1 MSDVNRRAI
10 RRNNA
15 TADKKPTCRVVRAGA
30 EFHGKQ
36 GHLLAPGI
44 SAQSVGAR
52 NVHLQIARIPPDVLS
67 KAHKHADH
75 ETAIYIVSGESGMW
89 YGENLEHH
97 LTVRAGDFLYIP
109 ADMPHQPY
117 NQSQSESCVAVIART
132 DPNEPESVVFLP
144 ELDAAHDSDK

>member
-44 SAQSVGAR
+44 SAHFQ
-52 NVHLQIARIPPDVLS
+52 S
-67 KAHKHADH
+67 KA
-75 ETAIYIVSGESGMW
+75 
-89 YGENLEHH
+89 
-97 LTVRAGDFLYIP
+97 
-109 ADMPHQPY
+109 
-117 NQSQSESCVAVIART
+117 
-132 DPNEPESVVFLP
+132 
-144 ELDAAHDSDK
+144 